1 MTTIVNLLGSSG
13 SSKSTTAMGLTYK
26 LRLLGYKVEYVPEY
40 AKDLVYEESE
50 HKLKHQL
57 YVFSKQLKRLDVL
70 LDKGLDYIV
79 TDSPLIL
86 GLFYSEKYK
95 TDIPFFKELVLNSFK
110 DQNQI
115 NFFLTR
121 SLPFDTVGRLQSQE
135 ESDNDSLS
143 LLDLLNTH
151 QIKYTPLKGDNDAVN
166 NILHFLSMSS
176 L

>member
-70 LDKGLDYIV
+70 LGKGLDYVV
-79 TDSPLIL
+79 TYSPLIL
-86 GLFYSEKYK
+86 SIFCVEKYNVSLSY
-95 TDIPFFKELVLNSFK
+95 FKELVLNSFK

-143 LLDLLNTH
+143 LQNLLNTH
-151 QIKYTPLKGDNDAVN
+151 QIKYTSLKGDNDAVN
-166 NILHFLSMSS
+166 NILHFLFMSS

>member
-26 LRLLGYKVEYVPEY
+26 LRLLGHKVEYVPEY

-135 ESDNDSLS
+135 ESDNDSLT
-143 LLDLLNTH
+143 LLNLLNTH
-151 QIKYTPLKGDNDAVN
+151 QIKYIPLKGDNAAVN

>member
-50 HKLKHQL
+50 HKLKRQL

-70 LDKGLDYIV
+70 LGKGLDYVV

-86 GLFYSEKYK
+86 SVFYGEKYNVNL
-95 TDIPFFKELVLNSFK
+95 PYFKELVLNSFK

-143 LLDLLNTH
+143 LLNLLNTH
-151 QIKYTPLKGDNDAVN
+151 QIKYIPLKGDNDAVN